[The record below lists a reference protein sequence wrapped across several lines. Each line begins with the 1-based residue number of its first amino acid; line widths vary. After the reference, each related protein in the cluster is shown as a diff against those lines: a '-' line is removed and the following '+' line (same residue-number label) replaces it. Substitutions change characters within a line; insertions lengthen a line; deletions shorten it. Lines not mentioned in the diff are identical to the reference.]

1 VDPEVPVQ
9 NVRSMEQRISES
21 LSPQRFTM
29 LLLGAFAGLAVLL
42 AVMGIYSV
50 TSYSVSRRTNEMGI
64 RVALGASR
72 RDVLMLVMRH
82 GMMLALVGSTIGVTG
97 ALLLSRVMR
106 SQLFGVQPTDPA
118 TFVAG
123 ACGLMIVVLA
133 ASYIP
138 ARRAMRV
145 DPMVALRYE

>member
-1 VDPEVPVQ
+1 VDPEIPVQ
-9 NVRSMEQRISES
+9 HVRSMDQRMSES

-42 AVMGIYSV
+42 AVVGIYSV

-64 RVALGASR
+64 RVVLGASR

-97 ALLLSRVMR
+97 ALLLSKVMR
-106 SQLFGVQPTDPA
+106 SQLFGVQPTDIA
-118 TFVAG
+118 TYLVG
-123 ACGLMIVVLA
+123 ACGLMLVVLA

-145 DPMVALRYE
+145 DPMQALRYE